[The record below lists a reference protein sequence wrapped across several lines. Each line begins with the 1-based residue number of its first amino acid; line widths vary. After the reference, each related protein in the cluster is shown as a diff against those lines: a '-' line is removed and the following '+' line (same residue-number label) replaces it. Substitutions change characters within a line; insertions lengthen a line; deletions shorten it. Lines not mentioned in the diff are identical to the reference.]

1 MSRLLI
7 RLLPDGRATW
17 LALDRDGC
25 PVGAATAG
33 LPPAGAHDEVIA
45 IVPAEDVLLLG
56 APRVARSEKQLA
68 QALPYAIEDRLAM
81 PVETQHVAWAPTAD
95 PTRLRV
101 AVIARERLDA
111 HLATLRAAGL
121 EPDALVPEPLL
132 LPVGGLLAESGRVLL
147 RSGET
152 SALALTPEEL
162 PAFLPAGPSEAT
174 LAAGAQADLPANVTT
189 RRVDDAL
196 HAYAAALVGGIPLDL
211 LRGGYAPRRRREGAA
226 RLWRHAAI
234 AAGVA
239 VALGVVHLAV
249 ERQQLAAHVEAQR
262 EEMAQL
268 LRAAVPGTQRIVD
281 PAQQLRAALAAGGEG
296 GGDAALGLLV
306 AAAPALSVDAATALD
321 ALDYRN
327 GVLELTVT
335 APDVAALDAL
345 RARLAAAALRVEL
358 TAATPGS
365 RGVEGRLRIGGGA

>member
-1 MSRLLI
+1 MPRLLI
-7 RLLPDGRATW
+7 RLLPDGRAAW
-17 LALDRDGC
+17 LALDRDGR
-25 PVGAATAG
+25 PVGAVTAG
-33 LPPAGAHDEVIA
+33 LPPAGGQGEVIA
-45 IVPAEDVLLLG
+45 IAPAEDVLLLG
-56 APRVARSEKQLA
+56 APRVARSDRQLA
-68 QALPYAIEDRLAM
+68 QALPYAIEDQLAM
-81 PVETQHVAWAPTAD
+81 PVETQHVAWASTAD

-101 AVIARERLDA
+101 AVIARGRLDTL
-111 HLATLRAAGL
+111 LATLCAGGL

-132 LPVGGLLAESGRVLL
+132 MPIGGLLAEPGRVLL

-162 PAFLPAGPSEAT
+162 PAFLPAGPFEAV
-174 LAAGAQADLPANVTT
+174 LAAGVQPALPATATT

-196 HAYAAALVGGIPLDL
+196 HAYATALAGGIPLDL
-211 LRGGYAPRRRREGAA
+211 LQGGYAPRRRREGAA

-234 AAGVA
+234 VAGVA
-239 VALGVVHLAV
+239 VALGVVHLAI

-262 EEMAQL
+262 DEMAQL

-281 PAQQLRAALAAGGEG
+281 PAQQLRTALAGGGEG
-296 GGDAALGLLV
+296 GGDAALALLA
-306 AAAPALSVDAATALD
+306 AAAPALSADAATALG

>member
-1 MSRLLI
+1 MPRLLV
-7 RLLPDGRATW
+7 RLLPDGRAAW
-17 LALDRDGC
+17 LALDRDGR
-25 PVGAATAG
+25 PAGAVGAG
-33 LPPAGAHDEVIA
+33 LPPAGGQDQIIA
-45 IVPAEDVLLLG
+45 IAPAEDVLLLG

-95 PTRLRV
+95 PARLRV
-101 AVIARERLDA
+101 AVIARERLDTL
-111 HLATLRAAGL
+111 LATLRAAGL
-121 EPDALVPEPLL
+121 EPDVLVPEPLL
-132 LPVGGLLAESGRVLL
+132 LPVGGLLAEPGRVLL

-162 PAFLPAGPSEAT
+162 PAFLPAGPVEAI

-196 HAYAAALVGGIPLDL
+196 HAYAAALTGAIPLDL
-211 LRGGYAPRRRREGAA
+211 LQGDYAPRRRREGAA
-226 RLWRHAAI
+226 RAWRHAAL

-239 VALGVVHLAV
+239 VALGIVHLAV
-249 ERQQLAAHVEAQR
+249 ERQQLAAHVQAQR

-281 PAQQLRAALAAGGEG
+281 PAQQLRAALASSGEG
-296 GGDAALGLLV
+296 GGDAALGLLA

-321 ALDYRN
+321 ALDYRD

-365 RGVEGRLRIGGGA
+365 RGVEGRLRIRGDA